1 MLTETVTAM
10 ETVNR
15 EARELDSSADTR
27 EHREERKGL
36 SSGRL
41 PVSPGPMSVSALIQF
56 RSPCEA
62 EGQVQGYIFTL
73 AFLVS

>member
-56 RSPCEA
+56 PSPLRLRVKCRL
-62 EGQVQGYIFTL
+62 T
-73 AFLVS
+73 FLHRRF